1 MARSSILHPR
11 SSISFTGFFEP
22 PDGIDV
28 VRRSSESRLHRV
40 DGQMSR
46 PEFFPLD
53 DLLDPRLGRSLANR
67 KSSFN
72 TDGHGITSGFPRVRM
87 NLCDRCLAGFVRPQ
101 LPEPTVPLPRP
112 TAEFTIVSAPEPEW
126 DGLPNRPPIQP
137 RVGDL
142 VPLSFKAH

>member
-1 MARSSILHPR
+1 MARSSILHSR
-11 SSISFTGFFEP
+11 SSISLRRFFET

-28 VRRSSESRLHRV
+28 GSGSREACFHRV

-46 PEFFPLD
+46 PEFFPLC

-87 NLCDRCLAGFVRPQ
+87 NLFDRCLAGLVRPQ
-101 LPEPTVPLPRP
+101 LREPTVAEPSQ
-112 TAEFTIVSAPEPEW
+112 TAQCTIVSASEPDW
-126 DGLPNRPPIQP
+126 NRLLNRQRIQP

-142 VPLSFKAH
+142 VPLAFKAH